1 MSAKTKGKR
10 VIHVFQPTPDVEA
23 ALKREVVKR
32 AGGSRGYRRGIRT
45 AIINEALRNC
55 LIA

>member
-1 MSAKTKGKR
+1 MSAKSKGKR
-10 VIHVFQPTPDVEA
+10 VIHVFQPNPDVEA

-45 AIINEALRNC
+45 AIINEALRKC